1 MRPGRELGGG
11 GVCDNRRLSG
21 RFASRTTGSPNTRN
35 SPLQSARPD
44 NKYEERE
51 VAAVI
56 KISLPKNRL
65 YIRLEGYFQEDE
77 ARLAAD
83 HCGANASLWQTAA
96 IGLRSLIDCDWTLL
110 RTSAVA
116 TIIGVT
122 W

>member
-1 MRPGRELGGG
+1 MRPIKSSPSTP
-11 GVCDNRRLSG
+11 RRCIVARAIGFLDRRKSDRAHG
-21 RFASRTTGSPNTRN
+21 KRRT
-35 SPLQSARPD
+35 
-44 NKYEERE
+44 
-51 VAAVI
+51 AADC
-56 KISLPKNRL
+56 
-65 YIRLEGYFQEDE
+65 Q